1 MQRRKEFDRPLETL
15 EMLNLF
21 GKKVSAVEGQ
31 EWQRQRGIA
40 SIPFDEQNNSLVRA
54 ESLRQGTDILA
65 FWESQGSKVIR
76 STADDAKTFMLHVL
90 SSAGFGK
97 SYPFKGSNDDD
108 VDPQPSKYRDPL
120 SPILDHILLIMILGP
135 RLLTMCWMPKAWSRI
150 GQAVFDFKAYM
161 TEILV
166 EEKYHIE
173 QGKPTTG
180 NLVASLICASGQ
192 VSHGG
197 GTKGHG
203 LSGGGIYG
211 NIFVL
216 HSAGYDTT
224 AITLASSLVFLDANP
239 EVRDCT
245 RRDLPCPPQP

>member
-21 GKKVSAVEGQ
+21 GKNVSAVEGQ

-40 SIPFDEQNNSLVRA
+40 SIPFDEQSNSLVKA

-76 STADDAKTFMLHVL
+76 STADDVKTFTLHVL
-90 SSAGFGK
+90 SSAGFVK
-97 SYPFKGSNDDD
+97 SYPFKGSNDGD

-135 RLLTMCWMPKAWSRI
+135 KLLTMCWMPKAWSRI
-150 GQAVFDFKAYM
+150 GQAVFDLKAYM

-166 EEKYHIE
+166 EEKHHIE

-180 NLVASLICASGQ
+180 DLVASL
-192 VSHGG
+192 
-197 GTKGHG
+197 
-203 LSGGGIYG
+203 
-211 NIFVL
+211 NL
-216 HSAGYDTT
+216 HIWTSKPRG
-224 AITLASSLVFLDANP
+224 
-239 EVRDCT
+239 RH
-245 RRDLPCPPQP
+245 